1 MYLAYP
7 GVEKTANNCELSFWL
22 DIPEGISWRADIN
35 DPVIIRKRDSPLQI
49 NK

>member
-7 GVEKTANNCELSFWL
+7 GVEKTANNCELSFRL
-22 DIPEGISWRADIN
+22 DIPEGIPWRVDTN
-35 DPVIIRKRDSPLQI
+35 DPVIRKKHSPLRI